1 MKLTYIYH
9 SGFAI
14 EIADVTIIIDYY
26 RDSEGKDRGIVHD
39 SLLHRKE
46 KLYVLSTHSHADH
59 FNPEILTWKE
69 LHPDIHYIFSSDILE
84 NHLAEPEDAVYLSP
98 SELYRDQILS
108 IQAFGSTDI
117 GCSFLI
123 VVGEKLIF
131 HAGDLNNWHWKEE
144 STIAE
149 SKEYEDA
156 YLHELDKLAKVTDR
170 FDLVMFPID
179 PRLGRE
185 YMLGAEQ
192 FVSRFA
198 VACFVPMHFQNQ
210 YEKASAFRQIAEKAG
225 ALFIGW
231 SFPGETV
238 ELPDRS
244 F

>member
-26 RDSEGKDRGIVHD
+26 RDSEDTNSGIVHD
-39 SLLHRKE
+39 SLLHRE
-46 KLYVLSTHSHADH
+46 GKLYVLSTHSHADH

-69 LHPDIHYIFSSDILE
+69 LHPDIHYIFSKDILE
-84 NHLAEPEDAVYLSP
+84 NHFAEPEDAVYLAP
-98 SELYRDQILS
+98 SESYRDNTLS
-108 IQAFGSTDI
+108 IQAFGSTDV

-123 VVGEKLIF
+123 EVGGKLIF

-156 YLHELDKLAKVTDR
+156 YLHELEILAKVTTR
-170 FDLVMFPID
+170 FDLVMFPVD

-192 FVSRFA
+192 FVSRFT
-198 VACFVPMHFQNQ
+198 VGCFAPMHFQNQ
-210 YEKASAFRQIAEKAG
+210 YEKASAFRPTAEKTG

-231 SFPGETV
+231 TFPGETIK
-238 ELPDRS
+238 LPG
-244 F
+244 

>member
-14 EIADVTIIIDYY
+14 EGDGFTLLIDYY
-26 RDSEGKDRGIVHD
+26 KDSGSNGEGVVHD
-39 SLLHRKE
+39 HLLHRTG
-46 KLYVLSTHSHADH
+46 KLYVLSTHSHPDH
-59 FNPEILTWKE
+59 FNPEILAWKQE
-69 LHPDIHYIFSSDILE
+69 RPDIYYIFSRDILE
-84 NHLAEPEDAVYLSP
+84 NHSATPEDAVYLSP
-98 SELYRDQILS
+98 SELYRDNTLC

-123 VVGEKLIF
+123 EIDGKRIF

-144 STIAE
+144 STMEE

-156 YLHELDKLAKVTDR
+156 YLHELEILARVTDR

-192 FVSRFA
+192 FVCRFA
-198 VACFVPMHFQNQ
+198 VDCFAPMHFHNQ
-210 YEKASAFRQIAEKAG
+210 YKKAAAFRSFAEENG
-225 ALFIGW
+225 ALFISW

-238 ELPDRS
+238 ELP
-244 F
+244 